1 MIKSTA
7 FNKQLVY
14 HRDIINDKDSYR
26 GVYSPMVYDNR
37 QLM

>member
-14 HRDIINDKDSYR
+14 HKDIINDKNSYR
-26 GVYSPMVYDNR
+26 EVYSPTVYDNR